1 VALALRKSHTRL
13 RTKPPEMHQSG
24 NSSARTAR
32 SCAIA
37 DGSAAR
43 ISRTRFSCAP
53 RFEESQSAIAAS
65 VASLMPT
72 FRLERSLAVTGP
84 IAGLDEAGRGPL
96 AGPVV
101 AAAVIVLEHKAM
113 PQRLQRRIDDSKK
126 LPREEREEIFIKLH
140 ECQTVV
146 IGVGQC
152 SVEEI
157 DTINILRASLLAMR
171 RALEALPVQP
181 LVALVDGNQKPD
193 LPCAVHTVVKGDA
206 KSLSIAA
213 ASIIAKVTRDRLM
226 CALADLHPEFG
237 WHHNAGYA
245 TAEHRAALHRHGPTP
260 HHRRSFMPMP
270 LFLGTNALQLEDA

>member
-1 VALALRKSHTRL
+1 
-13 RTKPPEMHQSG
+13 
-24 NSSARTAR
+24 
-32 SCAIA
+32 
-37 DGSAAR
+37 
-43 ISRTRFSCAP
+43 
-53 RFEESQSAIAAS
+53 
-65 VASLMPT
+65 MPT
-72 FRLERSLAVTGP
+72 FRLERSLGLAGP

-101 AAAVIVLEHKAM
+101 AAAVVVLEHKAM

-126 LPREEREEIFIKLH
+126 LPREEREAIYAKLH
-140 ECQTVV
+140 ECKTVV

-171 RALEALPVQP
+171 RALDALPLQP
-181 LVALVDGNQKPD
+181 LAALVDGNQKPD

-226 CALADLHPEFG
+226 YALADQHPQFG
-237 WHHNAGYA
+237 WHHNVGYA
-245 TAEHRAALHRHGPTP
+245 TPEHRAALERHGPTP
-260 HHRRSFMPMP
+260 HHRRSFIAMP
-270 LFLGTNALQLEDA
+270 LFAGSGALPNAMTADDAVLQEAALDDA

>member
-1 VALALRKSHTRL
+1 
-13 RTKPPEMHQSG
+13 
-24 NSSARTAR
+24 
-32 SCAIA
+32 
-37 DGSAAR
+37 
-43 ISRTRFSCAP
+43 
-53 RFEESQSAIAAS
+53 
-65 VASLMPT
+65 MPT
-72 FRLERSLAVTGP
+72 FRLERSLCLAGP

-101 AAAVIVLEHKAM
+101 AAAVIVLEHRAM
-113 PQRLQRRIDDSKK
+113 PQRLQRRINDSKK
-126 LPREEREEIFIKLH
+126 LPREEREIIFAKLH

-171 RALEALPVQP
+171 RALDALSVQP
-181 LVALVDGNQKPD
+181 LAALVDGNQKPD
-193 LPCAVHTVVKGDA
+193 LPCTVHTVVKGDA

-226 CALADLHPEFG
+226 VALADQHPEFG
-237 WHHNAGYA
+237 WHRNVGYA
-245 TAEHRAALHRHGPTP
+245 TAEHRAALDRHGPTP

-270 LFLGTNALQLEDA
+270 LFLAARTLHTQESDSRD